1 MIYDDYMG
9 MTDTVHHARPNVPRL
24 LRRSCT
30 GFMLALAGLLISPTT
45 LIGQETEA
53 NPAGQT
59 PSAAGAEETSAGS
72 TEPQDTSAGTD
83 GAGARED
90 ESESRE
96 ELRSQLQ
103 EWRDTLM
110 WGINSEIRDLL
121 PTLTENR
128 EEDLLPEV
136 VELFEESTDPG
147 VITEAAGF
155 LAAVESNQGHDHAEQ
170 ILLTNSGRGEDLLVA
185 VMQYMRDTGAT
196 LSEEGVEAVERIAE
210 DRGVA
215 AADAAVQLLGS
226 AGVPSERLIE
236 LYEDGGVSDDVRGRI
251 LVVLGERGD
260 DEVYD
265 FVSSILGE
273 DEEARSTIQRFAIDT
288 LGKLGDERALPIILR
303 QMGSQDAL
311 TRAYAIAALTNFDT
325 REANEALIDGL
336 RDEFWRVRVAAL
348 EAIAERRMRDAA
360 PAVMY
365 KVRRDPEQR
374 VRLEAIETLAALD
387 TRDGW
392 ELLRERMLSD
402 RTGITERGAIADVLI
417 RQNLGDS
424 RDTILQV
431 VQTEWDREDSRV
443 LDIIG
448 RVVSQVEDQRV
459 APIAE
464 QLLSHPNYII
474 QIYGLRAIGR
484 SNLPGLMDVAEAR
497 QEEGN
502 HPAVRRAALRSLEQI
517 GPR

>member
-1 MIYDDYMG
+1 MIYDDYMDMTRCTSAASSIAG
-9 MTDTVHHARPNVPRL
+9 IVAILLLLSVPVGFSSAQDAAAEGPAGTAATDTA
-24 LRRSCT
+24 
-30 GFMLALAGLLISPTT
+30 AD
-45 LIGQETEA
+45 EA
-53 NPAGQT
+53 
-59 PSAAGAEETSAGS
+59 
-72 TEPQDTSAGTD
+72 TD
-83 GAGARED
+83 PEAV
-90 ESESRE
+90 
-96 ELRSQLQ
+96 RSQLQ
-103 EWRDTLM
+103 EWRETLLY
-110 WGINSEIRDLL
+110 GINSEISSLL
-121 PTLTENR
+121 PTLAENR
-128 EEDLLPEV
+128 EEDLTPEV
-136 VELFEESTDPG
+136 LELFEQSTDPG
-147 VITEAAGF
+147 VITEAAQF
-155 LAAVESNQGHDHAEQ
+155 LNAVESRGGHERGEAIVLDS
-170 ILLTNSGRGEDLLVA
+170 TGRGEDLLVA
-185 VMQYMRDTGAT
+185 VMQYLRDTQAE
-196 LSEEGVEAVERIAE
+196 LSERGVSAVEGIAT
-210 DRGVA
+210 DRGAA

-226 AGVPSERLIE
+226 SGVASERLIA

-273 DEEARSTIQRFAIDT
+273 EEEARSTIQRFAIDT
-288 LGKLGDERALPIILR
+288 LGKLGDERALPTILR
-303 QMGSQDAL
+303 QMESSDAL
-311 TRAYAIAALTNFDT
+311 TRAYAISALTNFDT
-325 REANEALIDGL
+325 REANEALLDGL

-348 EAIAERRMRDAA
+348 EAIADRQMRDAV

-392 ELLRERMLSD
+392 ELLRERLLSD
-402 RTGITERGAIADVLI
+402 RTGLTERSATADVLI
-417 RQNLGDS
+417 RRDLAAS
-424 RDTILQV
+424 RDTILEV
-431 VQTEWDREDSRV
+431 VQREWDRPDSRV

-484 SNLPGLMDVAEAR
+484 SQLPGLVEIAEAR

-502 HPAVRRAALRSLEQI
+502 HPAVRRAALRSLEQL